1 MKPGLLFTSVHLGP
15 YLSLGPLEHEFDLMQ
30 CLFLVEGPSLQSRQ
44 QYMLPYWTHDGV
56 ACAHGNL
63 QGFLRDKDVR
73 GILCGTSDGLPDGN
87 LEDLVREAAT
97 ECGVPVFVVEDFP
110 GNYRACSRTRLD
122 GLFVEHNSLEQ
133 GYQSCGVEAN
143 RIHSLGNPR
152 YDHLRFVERACLRET
167 TRASL
172 DLGDCSVILWA
183 GQPDGEKSFLTL
195 ERMLPSLMAL
205 ETEMLFKAHP
215 RDELY
220 SAGAYKPLL
229 SRLRAWRDVSSWIE
243 TRGLCC
249 AADLVLTQFSSVGV
263 EASYLGTPA
272 LFVLFDDLGM
282 TYLRSRKGYDI
293 VPWVSESCAFSLRS
307 SDSIFERL
315 ETALFDD
322 VRRSEIRRRFD
333 DRYGL
338 KPPSAP
344 AIASI
349 VNRCLSV
356 SHQWGE

>member
-1 MKPGLLFTSVHLGP
+1 MKPGLLFVAVHLGP
-15 YLSLGPLEHEFDLMQ
+15 YLSLAPLEHELDSMQ
-30 CLFLVEGPSLQSRQ
+30 CLFLAEGPSLRSRQ
-44 QYMLPYWTHDGV
+44 HDALSYWTHDGV

-63 QGFLRDKDVR
+63 QGFMRDKDVR
-73 GILCGTSDGLPDGN
+73 AILCGTSDGLPDGN

-110 GNYRACSRTRLD
+110 GNYRACPRTRLE
-122 GLFVEHNSLEQ
+122 GLFVEYNSLEQ
-133 GYQSCGVEAN
+133 VYQSRGVEAD

-152 YDHLRFVERACLRET
+152 YDQLRSVERDYLRET

-172 DLGDCSVILWA
+172 DLGDGSVLLWA
-183 GQPDGEKSFLTL
+183 GQPDGENSFLTL
-195 ERMLPSLMAL
+195 ERMLPSLKAL
-205 ETEMLFKAHP
+205 ETQFVFKAHP

-220 SAGAYKPLL
+220 SAGAYTPLL
-229 SRLRAWRDVSSWIE
+229 SQLSAWRDVTSWVE

-282 TYLRSRKGYDI
+282 AYLRSHKGYDI
-293 VPWVSESCAFSLRS
+293 VPWASEHCAFLLRS
-307 SDSIFERL
+307 SDSICERL
-315 ETALFDD
+315 EAALFDD
-322 VRRSEIRRRFD
+322 VRRSDIRRRFD

-356 SHQWGE
+356 SHQ